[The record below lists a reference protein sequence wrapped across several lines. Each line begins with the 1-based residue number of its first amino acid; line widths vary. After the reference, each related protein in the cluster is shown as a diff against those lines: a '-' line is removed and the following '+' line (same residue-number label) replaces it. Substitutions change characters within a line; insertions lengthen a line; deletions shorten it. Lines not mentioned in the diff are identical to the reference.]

1 VTRSEGVDAW
11 QPRWLAMLVLV
22 YTSLG
27 VIVMRPIV
35 DPDVFWHIR
44 TGQWIVE
51 HRAVPWLDPFTS
63 YGVGRPWIAYNW
75 LFEIVLYGLH
85 RVMGFFGPLL
95 YVVVLSVAITIAIQ
109 ALIARYVHRFT
120 RTCALT
126 AIGLGAMGPLL
137 MPRSYLV
144 SILFFLIELYVLL
157 AVRDDGRTRWLLI
170 LPPMFV
176 LWANVHI
183 QFIYGL
189 MLLGLAM
196 VDAGVDRLVPERFT
210 GARVRSAPLRPL
222 ILATLACAA
231 ATLVTPYH
239 VYLYES
245 IIEIARQTGIYNW
258 NVELMAMDFRQ
269 PANFLLLGLALGA
282 AFALGRSA
290 RLDVFMTLLLIIGAM
305 SAFRSRRDV
314 WLVGVPALA
323 IIARSAPGSVRTRVR
338 LTWPRLAVVTAATL
352 AIFVGLAVR
361 RDLSPRG
368 LESAIAAEYP
378 AGAAQTVESRG
389 YPGPLFNHYD
399 WGGYLIWRLPQ
410 LPAMMDGRSNL
421 HGDERI
427 RRSISTWTGG
437 REWATDPELAAAKLV
452 IAPINHALTSLLRR
466 DPRFNL
472 TYEDDVAAV
481 FVAQPVQ
488 TPR

>member
-1 VTRSEGVDAW
+1 VW

-22 YTSLG
+22 YTALG

-35 DPDVFWHIR
+35 DPDIFWHIQ
-44 TGQWIVE
+44 TGQWIVD
-51 HRAVPWLDPFTS
+51 HHAVPWLDPFTS
-63 YGVGRPWIAYNW
+63 YGVGRRWIAYNW

-85 RVMGFFGPLL
+85 RVMGFFGSLL

-109 ALIARYVHRFT
+109 ALISRYVHRFT

-126 AIGLGAMGPLL
+126 AIALGAMGPLL

-144 SILFFLIELYVLL
+144 SILFFLIQLYVLL
-157 AVRDDGRTRWLLI
+157 AVREDGRTRRLLI
-170 LPPMFV
+170 LPPMFA
-176 LWANVHI
+176 LWANLHI

-189 MLLGLAM
+189 MLLGLAI
-196 VDAGVDRLVPERFT
+196 VEALADRVVPERFT
-210 GARVRSAPLRPL
+210 GPRVRGGPLRPL
-222 ILATLACAA
+222 LLTTLACAA

-245 IIEIARQTGIYNW
+245 ILEIARQTGIYNW

-269 PANFLLLGLALGA
+269 PSNFLVLGLALGA
-282 AFALGRSA
+282 AFALGRSS
-290 RLDVFMTLLLIIGAM
+290 RIDVLLTLLLLVGAM

-323 IIARSAPGSVRTRVR
+323 IIAQSAPGSLRTRVR
-338 LTWPRLAVVTAATL
+338 LTWRRVAVVAVAAIVVF
-352 AIFVGLAVR
+352 AGLAVR

-378 AGAAQTVESRG
+378 AGAAQIVETRG

-410 LPAMMDGRSNL
+410 LPVMMDGRSNL

-437 REWATDPELAAAKLV
+437 REWAADPELAASKLV

-466 DPRFNL
+466 DPRFDL

-481 FVAQPVQ
+481 FVAHPEQ
-488 TPR
+488 TPK